1 LKRTWNA
8 AVRNKN
14 ERVQLEMQIMKYRQF
29 LVLIV
34 DEAFQRTAKEK
45 IAGLMG
51 NWAVRFTLKNRRR
64 QPGLSG
70 PKSANNGS
78 DHFGVLGLR
87 VAAAS
92 CHSGKQEQTSK
103 RSVRQHVAIL
113 PVTGAI
119 GPV

>member
-1 LKRTWNA
+1 MN
-8 AVRNKN
+8 VRNHEVCFGSKLRPQSAGAACPFYPQ
-14 ERVQLEMQIMKYRQF
+14 ERTFLRPAALRQKLPLAGSKSNF
-29 LVLIV
+29 RLIP
-34 DEAFQRTAKEK
+34 ESR
-45 IAGLMG
+45 
-51 NWAVRFTLKNRRR
+51 
-64 QPGLSG
+64 LSLQFAAR

>member
-1 LKRTWNA
+1 MNLLAPRLRAQGSANRPSIVAFHHFCFGSFSEVSARVGDFRSTLSIGRQA
-8 AVRNKN
+8 S
-14 ERVQLEMQIMKYRQF
+14 ERPF
-29 LVLIV
+29 
-34 DEAFQRTAKEK
+34 
-45 IAGLMG
+45 
-51 NWAVRFTLKNRRR
+51 
-64 QPGLSG
+64 

>member
-45 IAGLMG
+45 IAELEQ
-51 NWAVRFTLKNRRR
+51 K
-64 QPGLSG
+64 
-70 PKSANNGS
+70 
-78 DHFGVLGLR
+78 LR
-87 VAAAS
+87 
-92 CHSGKQEQTSK
+92 E
-103 RSVRQHVAIL
+103 IDE
-113 PVTGAI
+113 
-119 GPV
+119 

>member
-45 IAGLMG
+45 IAEL
-51 NWAVRFTLKNRRR
+51 
-64 QPGLSG
+64 
-70 PKSANNGS
+70 
-78 DHFGVLGLR
+78 
-87 VAAAS
+87 
-92 CHSGKQEQTSK
+92 EQK
-103 RSVRQHVAIL
+103 FREIDE
-113 PVTGAI
+113 
-119 GPV
+119 